1 MNLFKKHKEMKLGSG
16 QEKIAE
22 GIAGRILKAQRRI
35 ADYLNAISK
44 DWTPYR
50 WKFLLVT
57 LCLSFGSYCIY
68 LLWQAFN

>member
-1 MNLFKKHKEMKLGSG
+1 MNLFKKQKEKKLAAG

-35 ADYLNAISK
+35 ADYLNGISRN
-44 DWTPYR
+44 WTPSR

-57 LCLSFGSYCIY
+57 FCLNFGSYCIY
-68 LLWQAFN
+68 LLWQAFH